1 MELVSRGAIWT
12 QTGCGVDSYAAFFF
26 KAGKCFV
33 MRTCC
38 CKYKFLEIFRLLR
51 YADMRTM
58 ELSETFHQVMQL
70 LRNTFKIVLL

>member
-1 MELVSRGAIWT
+1 MELVSRGALWT

-51 YADMRTM
+51 YADMRSM
-58 ELSETFHQVMQL
+58 ELSETFHQVTQL
-70 LRNTFKIVLL
+70 LSYNFKIVLL